1 MESNLWDRIK
11 AYLETSDKELRNIS
25 SGITRIEMAIRLL
38 EKGFDPVLTAE
49 LTQVKLAF
57 VYSIKRIITAKNLI
71 RKGVNLESVS
81 EQTGFSIS
89 ELEQM
94 KDDFYHEEPKGT

>member
-11 AYLETSDKELRNIS
+11 AYLETSDQELRSVS
-25 SGITRIEMAIRLL
+25 SGITRIEIAIRLL
-38 EKGFDPVLTAE
+38 EKDMDIVLVAE

-57 VYSIKRIITAKNLI
+57 LYNIKRIITAKNLI